1 MEAKSMILFQMRRK
15 FKFLAVFICFPF
27 LYFGFLFFDLF
38 SQYCFYSFPPP
49 FRDASDR
56 NLRWGHKKAK
66 GDEAKQKDE
75 TILAEL
81 EELKEDIELL
91 NDELKED
98 VDFLKEETDHFDE
111 RKLQSII
118 EVSDVSLTIS
128 LLLLTSYH

>member
-1 MEAKSMILFQMRRK
+1 MILFQMRRK

-66 GDEAKQKDE
+66 EDEAKQKDE

-91 NDELKED
+91 NDAD

-111 RKLQSII
+111 RKLQSTI
-118 EVSDVSLTIS
+118 EFSDVSLTIS
-128 LLLLTSYH
+128 LLLLLTSYH